1 MITKKNKWYKENSL
15 YEVKYIPE
23 ENEHCWQTP
32 KAEEIHI
39 HNNINKL
46 DVLKRNFLGCNIE
59 KLKRCGKVS
68 AQDGVKMPSPSTVST
83 NTTHIL
89 LTLRVM

>member
-1 MITKKNKWYKENSL
+1 M

-32 KAEEIHI
+32 KAEEIHM

-68 AQDGVKMPSPSTVST
+68 AQDGVK
-83 NTTHIL
+83 NA
-89 LTLRVM
+89 LTINCKYKHYPYPLDLKGRVI